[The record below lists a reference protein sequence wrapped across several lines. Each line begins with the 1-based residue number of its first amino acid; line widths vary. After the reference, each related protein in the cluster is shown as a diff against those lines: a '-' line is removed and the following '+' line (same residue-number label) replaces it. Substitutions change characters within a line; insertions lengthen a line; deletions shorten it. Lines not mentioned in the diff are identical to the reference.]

1 MDRVTE
7 LKFAKKHGIEIE
19 TVAKKFSIDQN
30 LWGRAIEGGVRGSYN
45 EPPEDAFIW
54 FNKIFQK
61 NQLTEL
67 NLKKE
72 FYLG

>member
-30 LWGRAIEGGVRGSYN
+30 LWGRAIEGGVLEDPYN
-45 EPPEDAFIW
+45 EPPADAFIW
-54 FNKIFQK
+54 VKKNKK
-61 NQLTEL
+61 SSRKT
-67 NLKKE
+67 NLH
-72 FYLG
+72 